1 MPKTHTSLIH
11 RILGKTELI
20 LPHVVMLETIYPH
33 LEPPW
38 TEKRW
43 EVENLGESREIV
55 KSKIQQQTE
64 DERGKKSLCDVH
76 QQIAYPGNG
85 GGGAAVATGYLEI
98 SHAYGPVEGVSNY
111 KMEAMAI
118 MIAMV
123 KFRQVADAHPNKYNS
138 LAIFS
143 DSQAA
148 LNLLAQPLDMKTLQY
163 LARFLL
169 RT

>member
-1 MPKTHTSLIH
+1 MSKAKYNNRL
-11 RILGKTELI
+11 RMKEEKKAY
-20 LPHVVMLETIYPH
+20 VMFTNRLHI
-33 LEPPW
+33 
-38 TEKRW
+38 
-43 EVENLGESREIV
+43 
-55 KSKIQQQTE
+55 
-64 DERGKKSLCDVH
+64 
-76 QQIAYPGNG
+76 PGTG